1 MRASLLVAAWLLS
14 VAVVVGVFLPTA
26 LMIIIV
32 IVALLGLGCLIY
44 LKIMQPRSALFCL
57 VVVLLG
63 LMRGHLWLN
72 DALSHRLPTTLDR
85 SRATLE
91 LTVEDVEQ
99 TDHGWRLSVTVLNFI
114 DSSEQAQPEL
124 SNLRKMR
131 LNWYPRDSFLAKRGN
146 ASGAGSVSKKGQI
159 SAEALLGAKIR
170 ADVVLRAPRRFANP
184 LPYDYEAY
192 LLIQGIDAIGYI
204 RQLTLLSEN
213 HSPNGLLSFRH
224 QQLQKIDDHY
234 TPAAAAWLKGLVFG
248 EGNAFS
254 AEQWRLAANTG
265 TLHLLVVSGLH
276 MGMVAALALMLAGFG
291 WRIMMLLRAQALQK
305 HTSEQNTSISAV
317 RLQKSWYLIWVV
329 MACSGYAL
337 LSGGGIAVY
346 RAFLMLLGVWLLW
359 FSVRRLNGWQVYS
372 LVVAGLLFSM
382 PLIFT
387 QAGFQYSVLSVG
399 VLLLAFSG
407 RKTGW
412 LSTLIW
418 PQLVVFFALIP
429 LVLWW
434 LVPLSFSHV
443 VANLIAIPMVA
454 FVLLPACLLA
464 VLITAFGENTGLM
477 GLLDSIIASMGQWF
491 WHWLE
496 WQASLDLPLLQAEP
510 TPLFI
515 LLWLLLMLMGLRK
528 VSFPV
533 NALLALLPL
542 ILLVGSIRP
551 SDSKP
556 FFMMADVGQ
565 GLALIASD
573 GRQALVY
580 DTGPRYSSRFD
591 AGSSIVVPLL
601 RRKAISPD
609 VLVVSHSDNDHSGGE
624 AALLA
629 AFPEIISYYGQP
641 VSSQG
646 SQNRAQAN
654 FQESIDQNSCHK
666 TEGWQVL
673 SDALRFR
680 FLHYDISPDSDNNQ
694 SCVVQ
699 LQWLNKRILLPGD
712 IDVQVE
718 KQLVERYGQALK
730 ADILIAPHHGS
741 ATSSSALF
749 INTVQPQQVWV
760 SAGFNHRF
768 GHPHK
773 QVVAR
778 YQQAG
783 VEMLNT
789 AESGAVWLDESARL
803 VVQRQRWQPR
813 WLSP

>member
-14 VAVVVGVFLPTA
+14 VAVVVGVFLPTVA
-26 LMIIIV
+26 MIIMIIV
-32 IVALLGLGCLIY
+32 MLLGLACLIY
-44 LKIMQPRSALFCL
+44 LKIVQPRSALFCL

-99 TDHGWRLSVTVLNFI
+99 ADHGWRLSVTVLNFS

-131 LNWYPRDSFLAKRGN
+131 LNWYPRDSRLARRGQI
-146 ASGAGSVSKKGQI
+146 SGAGSVSKKGQI
-159 SAEALLGAKIR
+159 SAESLLGARIR
-170 ADVVLRAPRRFANP
+170 ADLVLRAPRRFANP

-213 HSPNGLLSFRH
+213 HSPNRLLSFRH
-224 QQLQKIDDHY
+224 QQLQKIDEYY
-234 TPAAAAWLKGLVFG
+234 TPAAAAWLKGLVLG

-276 MGMVAALALMLAGFG
+276 MGMVAALALLLAGFG
-291 WRIMMLLRAQALQK
+291 WRIMALLRAQVMQQYA
-305 HTSEQNTSISAV
+305 SEQSTSISAV
-317 RLQKSWYLIWVV
+317 RLQKYWYLIWVV

-359 FSVRRLNGWQVYS
+359 FSVRRLNGWQIYS
-372 LVVAGLLFSM
+372 LVVAGLLFTM

-399 VLLLAFSG
+399 GLLLAFSG

-418 PQLVVFFALIP
+418 PQLVVFFALVP

-434 LVPLSFSHV
+434 LAPLSFSHI
-443 VANLIAIPMVA
+443 VANLIAIPLVT
-454 FVLLPACLLA
+454 FVLLPACLVA
-464 VLITAFGENTGLM
+464 VLIPAFGENTELI
-477 GLLDSIIASMGQWF
+477 GLLNSIIASTGQWF
-491 WHWLE
+491 WYWLE

-528 VSFPV
+528 LSFPV
-533 NALLALLPL
+533 NTLLALLPL
-542 ILLVGSIRP
+542 MLLVGSIRP

-573 GRQALVY
+573 GQQTLVY

-601 RRKAISPD
+601 RQKAISPD
-609 VLVVSHSDNDHSGGE
+609 VLIVSHSDNDHSGGE

-629 AFPEIISYYGQP
+629 AFSHVIGYYGQP
-641 VSSQG
+641 DSS
-646 SQNRAQAN
+646 QAN
-654 FQESIDQNSCHK
+654 FQESSAQSNCHNM
-666 TEGWQVL
+666 EGWQVL
-673 SDALRFR
+673 SDVLRFR

-718 KQLVERYGQALK
+718 KQLVERHGQALK

-778 YQQAG
+778 YQQTG